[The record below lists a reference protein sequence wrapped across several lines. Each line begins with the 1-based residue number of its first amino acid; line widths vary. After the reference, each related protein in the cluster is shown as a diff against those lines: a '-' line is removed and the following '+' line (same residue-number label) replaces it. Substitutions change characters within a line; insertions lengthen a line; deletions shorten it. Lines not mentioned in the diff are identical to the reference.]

1 MKIIKEK
8 SSIVNP
14 RLTDAT
20 SRIPQTVQR
29 VAREISTN
37 NDPDRSKSD
46 TPENEASDC
55 VQDGTLQAT
64 SYVVSGLRGNRDKI
78 NDLTH
83 HSRKNSFNKNQATNR
98 TSRHRFSYVKKKIK
112 PTPVPQNVVNL
123 HSPNPTSN
131 FIKGNATHA
140 PKIGKEI
147 SKTIVQ
153 GIQTAGRSIIATAKA
168 ALASIRGIG
177 SLLAVGGWIAV
188 AIIVVLAIVCWIIT
202 SPTSILAGGFSEDDS
217 GRTVYSV
224 LEDLTQEVD
233 ARIEEIIDNAGDDC
247 NVSIEYVDGN
257 DDILS
262 QIGPQTLAIYS
273 VLVSMD
279 PENPREVVT
288 LDSHKETVLRNIFWD
303 TVLIS
308 YGHDES
314 TYIDENGVEQL
325 DRNIEITVDCM
336 SLDEVVSH
344 FGFTDEQLTVI
355 HEMMDSGY
363 FRQNKLYS

>member
-8 SSIVNP
+8 SIIVNP
-14 RLTDAT
+14 RSADVIR
-20 SRIPQTVQR
+20 RIPQAVQR
-29 VAREISTN
+29 MAQDIQDNVNEL
-37 NDPDRSKSD
+37 DRNKNE
-46 TPENEASDC
+46 TPENEAFDC

-83 HSRKNSFNKNQATNR
+83 HSRKNSFNKNHATNR
-98 TSRHRFSYVKKKIK
+98 TSRHQFSRVKMTIK
-112 PTPVPQNVVNL
+112 STPVPQNVVNL
-123 HSPNPTSN
+123 HSPNPTSK

-177 SLLAVGGWIAV
+177 FILAVGGWIAV
-188 AIIVVLAIVCWIIT
+188 AIIVVLAIVGWIIT
-202 SPTSILAGGFSEDDS
+202 SPTSILAGGFSE
-217 GRTVYSV
+217 VYSV

-233 ARIEEIIDNAGDDC
+233 ERIEKIIKNAGDDC
-247 NVSIEYVDGN
+247 NVSIKYVDGY

-262 QIGPQTLAIYS
+262 QIGPQTLAIYA

-288 LDSHKETVLRNIFWD
+288 LDGRKEMILRDIFWT
-303 TVLIS
+303 TVLIN
-308 YGHDES
+308 YELDEL
-314 TYIDENGVEQL
+314 TYIDENGVEKL
-325 DRNIEITVDCM
+325 NRDLGISIDYL

-344 FGFTDEQLTVI
+344 FDFSDEQLTVI
-355 HEMMDSGY
+355 HELLDSGC
-363 FRQNKLYS
+363 FQTF